1 MLEHAADG
9 GGQGPRLPPQ
19 QALHAALGRQ
29 QGEVR
34 QTPAGVQAE
43 ELVAVDGN
51 VQRVCEGRSGDEEGK
66 RFKSKGKG
74 LWGFAVKSIK
84 ASGKSKRIA
93 RVAAFMHS

>member
-51 VQRVCEGRSGDEEGK
+51 VKRVYAGRSGDEEK
-66 RFKSKGKG
+66 KGSNQKEKDFG
-74 LWGFAVKSIK
+74 GSP
-84 ASGKSKRIA
+84 
-93 RVAAFMHS
+93 

>member
-1 MLEHAADG
+1 MPLSLALGAAAAASHPAGGDRVLEHAADG

-51 VQRVCEGRSGDEEGK
+51 VKHVYEGRSGDEEE
-66 RFKSKGKG
+66 KGSNQKEKDFG
-74 LWGFAVKSIK
+74 GSP
-84 ASGKSKRIA
+84 
-93 RVAAFMHS
+93 